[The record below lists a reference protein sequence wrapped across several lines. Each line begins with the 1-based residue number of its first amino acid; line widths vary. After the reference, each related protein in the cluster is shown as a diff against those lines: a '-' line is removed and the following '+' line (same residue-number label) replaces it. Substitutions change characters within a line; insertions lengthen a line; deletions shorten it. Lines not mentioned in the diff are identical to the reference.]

1 MAEIFDNHSS
11 DWQDYQGK
19 PWGRLFYSISHEYLR
34 PYISHKPSN
43 ILDIGGGNGLSAIS
57 YALEGHNVTIV
68 DISEEML
75 SDAYQSAQKAGIE
88 NKIDFHSGNVLE
100 LSSLFSNPEF
110 DVILCHNVLAYVDDI
125 SAGIKEVFHC
135 LREKGILSLI
145 SMNRY
150 SEVYREALHQLN
162 PKAAMG
168 KLDSSTYTSTTFK
181 TPITLY
187 TIDEMV
193 EILQKEDCV
202 IEDQYGIRCINDY
215 IADNEIKEDETFFT
229 ELEKLELVLG
239 KKYPYNLIAR
249 FFQVIARKIG

>member
-1 MAEIFDNHSS
+1 MSEIFDKHST

-34 PYISHKPSN
+34 PYISHKQSS
-43 ILDIGGGNGLSAIS
+43 ILDIGGGNGLSAIN

-75 SDAYQSAQKAGIE
+75 SVALQSAQKAGIE
-88 NKIDFHSGNVLE
+88 NKINFHVGNVLE
-100 LSSLFSNPEF
+100 LSTLFSNPEF
-110 DVILCHNVLAYVDDI
+110 DVILCHNVLAYVDNI
-125 SAGIKEVFHC
+125 STAIKEIFHC
-135 LREKGILSLI
+135 LHVNGVISLI
-145 SMNRY
+145 SMNPY

-162 PKAAMG
+162 PKAAMD
-168 KLDSSTYTSTTFK
+168 KLDSSTYTANTFK
-181 TPITLY
+181 SPITLY

-202 IEDQYGIRCINDY
+202 IEDRYGIRCINDY
-215 IADNEIKEDETFFT
+215 IADNEIKEDETFFI
-229 ELEKLELVLG
+229 ELEKLEIVLG